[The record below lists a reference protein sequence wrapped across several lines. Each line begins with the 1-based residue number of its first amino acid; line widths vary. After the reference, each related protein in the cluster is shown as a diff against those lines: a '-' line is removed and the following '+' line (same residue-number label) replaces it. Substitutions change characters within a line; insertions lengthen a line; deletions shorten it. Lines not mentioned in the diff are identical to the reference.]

1 MMKAKEFIT
10 TINGTDIYAAVTEE
24 GEVLIPVKPI
34 CQALGVHSST
44 QIRDLKSDPIL
55 SSTVVLETTVG
66 ADGKSREMVCLP
78 VEYVFGW
85 LFTISPAYVGE
96 SARESV
102 IKYQREC
109 YDVLFTHFYGRVRLM
124 DEMSQREADLLAR
137 KRELT
142 VDITRLKSGLR
153 DIDKQLD
160 SLSQARTDLQNSL
173 FSSI

>member
-1 MMKAKEFIT
+1 MKTSEFIT
-10 TINGTDIYAAVTEE
+10 TINGTDIYAAITEE
-24 GEVLIPVKPI
+24 GKVLIPVKPI
-34 CQALGVHSST
+34 CQALGVASSP
-44 QIRDLKSDPIL
+44 QIRALKSDPIL
-55 SSTVVLETTVG
+55 STVVTPGVTTG
-66 ADGKSREMVCLP
+66 SDGKCYEMVCLP
-78 VEYVFGW
+78 VEYVFGR

-96 SARESV
+96 SARATL
-102 IKYQREC
+102 IAYQREC
-109 YDVLFTHFYGRVRLM
+109 YDVLFTHFYGRVKLM
-124 DEMSQREADLLAR
+124 DEMTQREADLLAR